1 MIEIAGKRWRNLQE
15 QVAWLTAMIGQA
27 TDVVKNVQGTVAAAA
42 DLPDASTF
50 SNGTTYAVGSAS
62 PYEYYVAINGAWLN
76 IGAFPQAGPAGADG
90 VNGVSIFMTSFPTTS
105 ATTAI
110 PVISVYNPDGRP
122 VVHGLILSEQG
133 DVFVVT
139 AVNSIGTYDVT
150 YRCSIKGP
158 QGAQGAPGAA
168 GAPGAQGP
176 AGADGADGAPGADG
190 ATWKAGSAVIHVDGS
205 GGAFVIP
212 VSSYPGAKVGDFY
225 LSTTTY
231 TSDGFTINK
240 GDVWTITNMTVDGTY
255 GILSKVTNIEG
266 PQGIQGPAGADG
278 ADGAPG
284 APGAD
289 GADGAQIILS
299 SATTTSSTT
308 TIDASTMTA
317 ELHPPAIGDV
327 VISAN
332 GDVFII
338 TGEGAGTLF
347 TVQYG
352 LSIGGS
358 GGVAWG
364 QITGAIAD
372 QTDLTNALGQYLPLT
387 GGTMTGNITFPN
399 HGKLYWG
406 TKRVLTGSGNNIE
419 IGVTGTDYI
428 YMHIASGNNVVL
440 DKGNNYVNILDGDNT
455 AANAPL
461 AGTEAD
467 LTSLKLNGTTYKVP
481 SGGGGGKLYLHL
493 LKAYT
498 GGGNQTLIYYFSI
511 INKDSTP
518 FTSGTDIVTYILNNI
533 LTAST
538 QSMPISGYVYDG
550 AAGASTLYI
559 ASRFQNVA
567 GALRLYII
575 TPSAS
580 ESGQNVTQLYGLA
593 DNVIEI

>member
-1 MIEIAGKRWRNLQE
+1 MIEIGNKRWRNLQE

-27 TDVVKNVQGTVAAAA
+27 TDVVKNVQGTVAAVA

-62 PYEYYVAINGAWLN
+62 PYEYYVAINGTWLD

-158 QGAQGAPGAA
+158 QGAQGPAGAA

-212 VSSYPGAKVGDFY
+212 VSSYTGAKVGDFY
-225 LSTTTY
+225 LSTSTY

-240 GDVWTITNMTVDGTY
+240 GDVWTITNMTVDGSY
-255 GILSKVTNIEG
+255 GILSRATNIAG
-266 PQGIQGPAGADG
+266 PQGVQGD
-278 ADGAPG
+278 PG
-284 APGAD
+284 SPGSP
-289 GADGAQIILS
+289 GTPGQDGAQIILS

-308 TIDASTMTA
+308 SIDASTMTA

-327 VISAN
+327 VISSN

-352 LSIGGS
+352 LSIKGPKGDPGGFEVS
-358 GGVAWG
+358 II
-364 QITGAIAD
+364 QIQPSVID
-372 QTDLTNALGQYLPLT
+372 NPSPEIY
-387 GGTMTGNITFPN
+387 
-399 HGKLYWG
+399 
-406 TKRVLTGSGNNIE
+406 IE
-419 IGVTGTDYI
+419 I
-428 YMHIASGNNVVL
+428 
-440 DKGNNYVNILDGDNT
+440 
-455 AANAPL
+455 
-461 AGTEAD
+461 
-467 LTSLKLNGTTYKVP
+467 
-481 SGGGGGKLYLHL
+481 
-493 LKAYT
+493 
-498 GGGNQTLIYYFSI
+498 Q
-511 INKDSTP
+511 
-518 FTSGTDIVTYILNNI
+518 
-533 LTAST
+533 
-538 QSMPISGYVYDG
+538 
-550 AAGASTLYI
+550 
-559 ASRFQNVA
+559 
-567 GALRLYII
+567 
-575 TPSAS
+575 
-580 ESGQNVTQLYGLA
+580 
-593 DNVIEI
+593 